1 MKWQEYPYVFEG
13 FETQFNRVLNK
24 KQELDSF
31 RPIPSI
37 VLKSIRESLMMEWT
51 YNSNAIEGNSLTLQE
66 TKLVLEEG
74 ITIGGKTLREHFETM
89 NHQEAIYFIEELAR
103 KNNTLTAKD
112 ILDVHR
118 LVLNNIEREYAGRF
132 RVGGVRI
139 GGANFVP
146 PNALKVPDLTDE
158 LINWYNSDDNK
169 LPAVIKSTIF
179 HHRFVWIHPFFDGNG
194 RTVRLAFN
202 LLLMKEGFPPAI
214 ILKNDRKKYYAALN
228 QANNGDYSKLMLI
241 VLQAIER
248 SLDIYLAALNDN
260 SDDYQPISSIV
271 SEPDIPY
278 GLEYVSLLARR
289 GKIAAHKEG
298 NTWHTTTD
306 AVKEYMSLRERKRK
320 SKNQ

>member
-1 MKWQEYPYVFEG
+1 MEWQEYPYVFDG
-13 FETQFNRVLNK
+13 FESQFDRVLK
-24 KQELDSF
+24 KKTELDSF

-89 NHQEAIYFIEELAR
+89 NHQEAIYFIEELAG
-103 KNNTLTAKD
+103 KNNKITSKD

-132 RVGGVRI
+132 RIGGVRI

-146 PNALKVPDLTDE
+146 PNAQKVPDLTDE
-158 LINWYNSDDNK
+158 LIDWYNSDQNH
-169 LPAVIKSTIF
+169 LNPIIKSTIF

-202 LLLMKEGFPPAI
+202 LLLMKEGYPPAI

-228 QANNGDYSKLMLI
+228 QANSGDYSKLMLM

-271 SEPDIPY
+271 REPDVPY
-278 GLEYVSLLARR
+278 GLEYVSLLARK
-289 GKIAAHKEG
+289 GKIAAYKEG
-298 NTWHTTTD
+298 NTWHTTAD
-306 AVKEYMSLRERKRK
+306 AVKDYISMRERKRK
-320 SKNQ
+320 LNQ